1 MYKMHPGYVKRS
13 IVSSFATTATFL
25 YLQFGCLT
33 ANTEPLLSWGG
44 GGGGGGGGREEP
56 HSPDVNHYVLSI
68 FDPKVTRSLVTRLG
82 S

>member
-33 ANTEPLLSWGG
+33 ANSEPLLSWGG
-44 GGGGGGGGREEP
+44 GGGWGRVEP
-56 HSPDVNHYVLSI
+56 HSPDVNHNVLSI
-68 FDPKVTRSLVTRLG
+68 FDPKVTGSLVTRLG

>member
-33 ANTEPLLSWGG
+33 ANSEPLLSWVGG
-44 GGGGGGGGREEP
+44 WGREEP

-68 FDPKVTRSLVTRLG
+68 FDPKVTGSLVTRLG